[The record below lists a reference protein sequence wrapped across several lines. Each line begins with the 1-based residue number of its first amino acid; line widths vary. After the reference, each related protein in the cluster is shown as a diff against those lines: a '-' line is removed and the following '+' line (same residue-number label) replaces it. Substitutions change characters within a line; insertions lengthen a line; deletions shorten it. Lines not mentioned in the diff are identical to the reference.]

1 MSVNIATRFF
11 SLVAC
16 TNFLA
21 AIVAQP
27 SFAQVGEYCQ
37 FERDAIAAKENLRA
51 AVFQDTSKSPNLDA
65 TKEYQATIK
74 GHSQA
79 LNICRQKSW
88 LKTQGVWLRLYPC
101 DLQSGKLDEVMDRIV
116 NKGYNQVFIEVLS
129 DGKILLPQSEN
140 ATAWSSLIVSEQY
153 KNADLLKL
161 AIAKGRE
168 RGIKVHAWV
177 FTMNVGTGYGKGLDR
192 NGLSKF
198 TVARQNAIARN
209 ANGDS
214 TISIVENLGK
224 NSAGEVQTK
233 DQLFVDPYNYQAQSD
248 LYLAVNEVVKRKP
261 DGVVFDYVRYKR
273 GAGAASVVSNVRYLW
288 IYGASSLQALR
299 DRAENFQGRELINRF
314 LKQGYITPNDLK
326 TVKKL
331 YPQETE
337 PLWQGH
343 QSSEQS
349 GQSGQKEPAIAYWQ
363 KELWQ
368 LAVGHAFIGV
378 TYYLDT
384 VSKPV
389 FQQKI
394 PASIAFF
401 SDGNQPV
408 GEGFDSRMQ
417 PWHLF
422 TSTYE
427 WQPMAYAVCG
437 KPDCIVAQVRR
448 VANYAPSGTKIAPIL
463 VGQWNEPF
471 TNRPSLEV
479 QMQAIRAAVPSITSI
494 SHFAFGWQT
503 QEIEFSRSRQ
513 SCKL

>member
-1 MSVNIATRFF
+1 MSANIATRFF
-11 SLVAC
+11 SLIVS

-21 AIVAQP
+21 AIAAQ
-27 SFAQVGEYCQ
+27 SAFAQVGEYCQ
-37 FERDAIAAKENLRA
+37 FEREAIATKENLRN
-51 AVFQDTSKSPNLDA
+51 AVFQDASQSTNLEA
-65 TKEYQATIK
+65 NKEYQAIIK
-74 GHSQA
+74 EHSQA
-79 LNICRQKSW
+79 LNTCRQKSW
-88 LKTQGVWLRLYPC
+88 LKTQGIWLRLYPC
-101 DLQSGKLDEVMDRIV
+101 DLLSGKLDEVMDRIV

-140 ATAWSSLIVSEQY
+140 VTAWNSLVLSEKY
-153 KNADLLKL
+153 KNVDLLKL

-177 FTMNVGTGYGKGLDR
+177 FTMNVGTGYGRGLDR
-192 NGLSKF
+192 NGLSKL

-224 NSAGEVQTK
+224 NTAGEVPTK

-261 DGVVFDYVRYKR
+261 DGVAFDYVRYKR
-273 GAGAASVVSNVRYLW
+273 GAGAASVVNNVRYLW

-299 DRAENFQGRELINRF
+299 DRAENFQGREIINRF
-314 LKQGYITPNDLK
+314 LKQGYVTPNDLK
-326 TVKKL
+326 VVKKL

-337 PLWQGH
+337 PLWQGR
-343 QSSEQS
+343 QPSD
-349 GQSGQKEPAIAYWQ
+349 QKESAIAYWQ

-422 TSTYE
+422 TSSYE

-437 KPDCIVAQVRR
+437 KPDCIVDQVRR
-448 VANYAPSGTKIAPIL
+448 VAQYAPTGTKIAPIL
-463 VGQWNEPF
+463 VGQWNESF

-479 QMQAIRAAVPSITSI
+479 QMQAIRAAIPAISSI
-494 SHFAFGWQT
+494 SHFAFGWQV
-503 QEIEFSRSRQ
+503 EEVALSRSRQ
-513 SCKL
+513 ICRL

>member
-1 MSVNIATRFF
+1 MTANIATRFF
-11 SLVAC
+11 SLIVS

-21 AIVAQP
+21 AIAAQ
-27 SFAQVGEYCQ
+27 SAFAQVGEYCQ
-37 FERDAIAAKENLRA
+37 FEREAIASKENLRV
-51 AVFQDTSKSPNLDA
+51 AVFQDTSKSTNLDA
-65 TKEYQATIK
+65 TKEYQAIIK
-74 GHSQA
+74 EHSQA
-79 LNICRQKSW
+79 LNTCRQKSW
-88 LKTQGVWLRLYPC
+88 LKTQGIWLRLYPC
-101 DLQSGKLDEVMDRIV
+101 DLLSGKLDEVMDRIV

-140 ATAWSSLIVSEQY
+140 VTAWDSLVLSEKY

-161 AIAKGRE
+161 AIAKGQE

-177 FTMNVGTGYGKGLDR
+177 FTMNVGTGYGRGLDR
-192 NGLSKF
+192 NGLSKLTF
-198 TVARQNAIARN
+198 ARQDAIARN

-224 NSAGEVQTK
+224 NSAGEVPTK

-261 DGVVFDYVRYKR
+261 DGVAFDYVRYKR
-273 GAGAASVVSNVRYLW
+273 GAGASSVVSNVRYLW
-288 IYGASSLQALR
+288 VYGKSSLRAFR
-299 DRAENFQGRELINRF
+299 DRAENFQGREIINRF
-314 LKQGYITPNDLK
+314 LTQGYVTPNDLK
-326 TVKKL
+326 IVKKL

-337 PLWQGH
+337 PLWQGR
-343 QSSEQS
+343 QPNEQRD
-349 GQSGQKEPAIAYWQ
+349 PAIAYWQ

-378 TYYLDT
+378 VYYLDT

-422 TSTYE
+422 SSNYE

-437 KPDCIVAQVRR
+437 RSDCIVNQVLR
-448 VANYAPSGTKIAPIL
+448 VVNYAPSGTKIAPIL

-479 QMQAIRAAVPSITSI
+479 QMQAIRAAVPAINSI
-494 SHFAFGWQT
+494 SHFAFGCNYSGLNYNK
-503 QEIEFSRSRQ
+503 EMREKRKDELS
-513 SCKL
+513 